1 MVRTLNTERLGNEL
15 EMIFSTV
22 AQVLASC
29 PQSSADKISPELKWF
44 SQVVDVR
51 PRDSLNGCYRPARDT
66 RCLEGGRKGGI
77 DDFFLLSLLSARCAQ
92 MVFASRWKIFSKRHF
107 PTDTRWLDGE
117 IGNGSFWPLLTFDC
131 WTCGQFLTV
140 GEILRGGRG
149 LVART
154 DFEGR
159 LVDFV
164 GAGGCPSESA
174 CINSISNISQLAQKH
189 NQKIHKII
197 TFL

>member
-1 MVRTLNTERLGNEL
+1 MSLNTALGNGPNAEHCAWNEL

-51 PRDSLNGCYRPARDT
+51 PRDSLNDCYPSARDT
-66 RCLEGGRKGGI
+66 RCLERGRKGGI
-77 DDFFLLSLLSARCAQ
+77 DDFFLLSLLSACCAQ

-117 IGNGSFWPLLTFDC
+117 IGNGSFWPLLTVDC

-140 GEILRGGRG
+140 GEILR
-149 LVART
+149 
-154 DFEGR
+154 EG
-159 LVDFV
+159 
-164 GAGGCPSESA
+164 
-174 CINSISNISQLAQKH
+174 
-189 NQKIHKII
+189 
-197 TFL
+197 

>member
-1 MVRTLNTERLGNEL
+1 MSLNTALGNGPNTEHCAWNEL

-51 PRDSLNGCYRPARDT
+51 PRASLNNCYRPARDT
-66 RCLEGGRKGGI
+66 RCLERGEKGEKGELMI
-77 DDFFLLSLLSARCAQ
+77 LLLSLLSACCAQ

-117 IGNGSFWPLLTFDC
+117 IGNGSFWPLLTVDC

-140 GEILRGGRG
+140 GEILRGG
-149 LVART
+149 
-154 DFEGR
+154 
-159 LVDFV
+159 
-164 GAGGCPSESA
+164 GASG
-174 CINSISNISQLAQKH
+174 
-189 NQKIHKII
+189 
-197 TFL
+197 

>member
-1 MVRTLNTERLGNEL
+1 
-15 EMIFSTV
+15 MI
-22 AQVLASC
+22 
-29 PQSSADKISPELKWF
+29 
-44 SQVVDVR
+44 
-51 PRDSLNGCYRPARDT
+51 
-66 RCLEGGRKGGI
+66 
-77 DDFFLLSLLSARCAQ
+77 FLLSLLSACCAQ

-107 PTDTRWLDGE
+107 LTDTRWLDGE
-117 IGNGSFWPLLTFDC
+117 IGNGSFWPLFTVDC

-140 GEILRGGRG
+140 GRDFEGR

-189 NQKIHKII
+189 NLKIHKII